1 MQGVTRADSPLFNR
15 FSDYWPSIFVG
26 GKGTS
31 SLLHK
36 DWAGTSAWM
45 ALLVGEKEFIIVP
58 GKDQSERDRSGRGRG
73 RRTRRSTGGAGGEKK
88 DGEDGE
94 EGEEGKE
101 EEEEGWEYNPLD
113 RNTHASLY
121 PQKGNANSYRANLFA
136 PFDCLDNGVS
146 TGNGTFNIANG
157 EQQEQQG
164 NQQGIHQEECG
175 QAYPL
180 SLGIQVY
187 KDTLHKGELIYLPAG
202 LPHQARNNAGLT
214 VAIAG
219 NMVRNDDH
227 DLSLFRAESVKL
239 GLRTAGSE
247 ALMYAGVV
255 RAVDRMMAERRM
267 KKEEDEEQVNA
278 ADDAV
283 AAEAVEAAGR
293 SSVSS
298 SSPSLA
304 RRPPARRVRRATAI
318 TWEAFKRRGGG

>member
-15 FSDYWPSIFVG
+15 LSDYWPSIFVG

-31 SLLHK
+31 SSLHK

-45 ALLVGEKEFIIVP
+45 ALLVGDKEFIIVP
-58 GKDQSERDRSGRGRG
+58 GKDLSGRDQSGRGRG
-73 RRTRRSTGGAGGEKK
+73 GNAGRST
-88 DGEDGE
+88 GEDGE
-94 EGEEGKE
+94 KGED
-101 EEEEGWEYNPLD
+101 EEEEGGEYNPLD

-136 PFDCLDNGVS
+136 AFDCLDNGVS

-267 KKEEDEEQVNA
+267 KKEEEEQVNT

-283 AAEAVEAAGR
+283 AAKAVEAAGR

-304 RRPPARRVRRATAI
+304 RRSPARRVRRATAI